1 MIDGKNFF
9 DESFKND
16 IKTYG
21 KLQVVK
27 EIITQLL
34 DYNYFIKQYK
44 LIAIDSSKQRALDA
58 DQKAIQQMNFT
69 GNLYG
74 ANNRVTAK

>member
-1 MIDGKNFF
+1 MVTF
-9 DESFKND
+9 E
-16 IKTYG
+16 

-34 DYNYFIKQYK
+34 DYNYFMKHYK

-69 GNLYG
+69 GNL
-74 ANNRVTAK
+74 